1 MVMCWCHSY
10 RTVVQERQFEA
21 ICQRILNAKTHI
33 ADGKEY
39 LIQMKRNK
47 PKPVSHPVRIF
58 RPDCTNDI

>member
-1 MVMCWCHSY
+1 
-10 RTVVQERQFEA
+10 VQERQFEA

-58 RPDCTNDI
+58 RPECTNDV